1 MTPKPKATRMKVNK
15 TLPNKTTVRQ
25 KPMELEEIFAKFN
38 LIRSY
43 NPWYIGN
50 SDILVAREQ
59 TTK

>member
-43 NPWYIGN
+43 NP
-50 SDILVAREQ
+50 
-59 TTK
+59 